1 MRLLGLLVPYKK
13 PKWQISPQFHL
24 PQLAKSL
31 PFHVPEAWKRYPGPF
46 MAEPPRK
53 GHFLG
58 STPQG
63 FPGESGGS
71 SLKETKNLIHGW
83 IQSIILNVRQK
94 VPQSI

>member
-1 MRLLGLLVPYKK
+1 
-13 PKWQISPQFHL
+13 
-24 PQLAKSL
+24 
-31 PFHVPEAWKRYPGPF
+31 